1 MSVVIVVATKNT
13 SSRHRWEFISSIYIP
28 KPTKTV
34 FLLFLPR
41 RWRLQALQIQ
51 PVRAKGQTA
60 EFILSPTCPLFR
72 GSTVLFNIALH
83 TLQSSNHNTSWFL
96 LQILLKLLSHMHGYI
111 KIIFSASDILI
122 FFRQNQISFNYS
134 FAIFQNKLLSTIA
147 NHANSCCVRNHRIP
161 GIYSVC

>member
-41 RWRLQALQIQ
+41 RWRLKRYKYSQYVL
-51 PVRAKGQTA
+51 RDKTA

-122 FFRQNQISFNYS
+122 FFSAKSNQLQLFICNISEQIAVNYS
-134 FAIFQNKLLSTIA
+134 KSCEFLLCS
-147 NHANSCCVRNHRIP
+147 
-161 GIYSVC
+161 